1 MYPVIVLLGLMLLT
15 WVAAIWATFEEETD
29 TEVLSEPESP
39 SGDPLTEDIR
49 KVA

>member
-15 WVAAIWATFEEETD
+15 WVAAIWASFEEETD
-29 TEVLSEPESP
+29 KEILSERESP
-39 SGDPLTEDIR
+39 SEDLPAEEIR